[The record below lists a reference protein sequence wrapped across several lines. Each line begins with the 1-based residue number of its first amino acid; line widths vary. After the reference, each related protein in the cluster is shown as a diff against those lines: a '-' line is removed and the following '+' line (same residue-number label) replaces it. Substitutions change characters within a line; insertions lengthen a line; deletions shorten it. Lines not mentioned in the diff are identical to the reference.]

1 MDEEVASQPVQT
13 FVREFEEPQPSRSEC
28 RGEWRG
34 AASLPTDTAVYSV
47 SGAGELR
54 AGDSAGV
61 GEGAESVA
69 YRPGGSLNSGVWVKS
84 QTPAQKVITPTSTP
98 NIAGHFGVSSH
109 LPHLPSACFQ

>member
-34 AASLPTDTAVYSV
+34 AASLPTETAVYSV

-61 GEGAESVA
+61 AEGAESVA
-69 YRPGGSLNSGVWVKS
+69 YRPGGSLNSGVWVS
-84 QTPAQKVITPTSTP
+84 QTPSDVACP
-98 NIAGHFGVSSH
+98 SSV
-109 LPHLPSACFQ
+109 